1 MWASYKETPL
11 STEPISEKSDLYQR
25 HQGVVISFTKRQTGE
40 FFKIPSSLGALEMRF
55 NLEKKIQLI
64 HNF

>member
-1 MWASYKETPL
+1 MKN
-11 STEPISEKSDLYQR
+11 PICTKDIKGWLLALQ
-25 HQGVVISFTKRQTGE
+25 KRQTGE

-55 NLEKKIQLI
+55 HLEKKIQLI